1 MNEEVEETV
10 LDTSGNDPAP
20 VVDSAPVDT
29 PAPSVTEEQE
39 TPAQPVEV
47 ISVDELL
54 DRLTNTGDAGEEGGE
69 TGEAPEETVELE
81 ENTEDGD
88 LSDEPVTVVESDP
101 SDADTALELLETI
114 QKDVSPHPFLTTDFA
129 DYTVVEGLLLM
140 VLLLAVISL
149 CVKML
154 KEGFSW
160 L

>member
-54 DRLTNTGDAGEEGGE
+54 DRLTDTGDAGEEGGE
-69 TGEAPEETVELE
+69 TGEVPDETVELE

-88 LSDEPVTVVESDP
+88 LSDEPVTVVESGP

-140 VLLLAVISL
+140 ALLLAVISL